1 MLSKSTVMPAFN
13 QYANN
18 IDLHMEYKSVEIW
31 KLFQGELANIYVT
44 SEENQKNSAQ
54 PT

>member
-1 MLSKSTVMPAFN
+1 MPAFD

-31 KLFQGELANIYVT
+31 KSFQGNWLIFMLYPKKIK
-44 SEENQKNSAQ
+44 KNSAQ
-54 PT
+54 PI